1 MQVKGLVTKSIA
13 EYVKA
18 NYPRQY
24 VEWEN
29 LLPPKTAQ
37 ILDRHLNLHRWFD
50 IQNGAE
56 KPTEAIAQ
64 LFTNNDVVKA
74 AWQSGRYSAERAFHG
89 VFKMFL
95 LIISPRFIVKRIP
108 RLFGT
113 FYKPDEAEAT
123 MVTPNKVVMRVLN
136 MKSRSAI
143 IEYRIAGWLER
154 AFELSGCEKVKVEV
168 IKSFAKGENYTEY
181 EISWD

>member
-18 NYPRQY
+18 NYPAQY

-29 LLPPKTAQ
+29 LLPLKTVE
-37 ILDRHLNLHRWFD
+37 ILDSRLNLHHWFD
-50 IQNGAE
+50 IKNGAE
-56 KPTEAIAQ
+56 MPTEAIAQ

-74 AWQSGRYSAERAFHG
+74 AWQSGRYSAERAFNSI
-89 VFKMFL
+89 FKMFL
-95 LIISPRFIVKRIP
+95 LILSPRFIVKRIP

-113 FYKPDEAEAT
+113 FYKPDKAEAG
-123 MVTPNKVVMRVLN
+123 MIADNKVWMKILN
-136 MKSRSAI
+136 MKNRSSI
-143 IEYRIAGWLER
+143 VEYRIAGWLER
-154 AFELSGCEKVKVEV
+154 AFELSGCRDVKLEV
-168 IKSFAKGENYTEY
+168 VKSFAKGENYTEY

>member
-18 NYPRQY
+18 NFPQQY

-29 LLPPKTAQ
+29 LLPLKTVE

-50 IQNGAE
+50 IKNGAE

-74 AWQSGRYSAERAFHG
+74 AWLSGRYSAERAFNG
-89 VFKMFL
+89 SFKMFL
-95 LIISPRFIVKRIP
+95 LIMSPRFIVKRIP

-113 FYKPDEAEAT
+113 FYKPDEAEARMIAT
-123 MVTPNKVVMRVLN
+123 NKVGMKVLN
-136 MKSRSAI
+136 MKSRSTI

-154 AFELSGCEKVKVEV
+154 AFELSGSETVKVEV
-168 IKSFAKGENYTEY
+168 IKSYAKGENYTEY